1 MGGRDEP
8 KPFGG
13 GDMTS
18 ADAQSIPRPVAP
30 GDPVYNGALD
40 FLYTEAELL
49 DENRLVEW
57 LAMLADELSYRMPVR
72 VTRQRGDGDDFAQGV
87 TFFDDDLP
95 TLSLR
100 VRRLTESPNAH
111 AEMPVTRS
119 RRFVTNV
126 RIEQLGDDVLVRSSL
141 LLLSSRWDSCSYEF
155 LAARRNDVL
164 RRFDHGLKLLR
175 REILIDQTVPESP
188 CLSVFL

>member
-1 MGGRDEP
+1 MSHT
-8 KPFGG
+8 FQAA
-13 GDMTS
+13 DMTS
-18 ADAQSIPRPVAP
+18 SNQRSVPTRLVP
-30 GDPVYNGALD
+30 GDPVYNDALE

-57 LAMLADELSYRMPVR
+57 LAVLADELSYRMPVR
-72 VTRQRGDGDDFAQGV
+72 VTRQRGEGDDFARGV

-95 TLSLR
+95 TLTLR

-111 AEMPVTRS
+111 AEMPATRS

-126 RIEQLGDDVLVRSSL
+126 RIAQLGDDVFARSSL
-141 LLLSSRWDSCSYEF
+141 LLLSSRWDSHSYEF

-164 RRFDHGLKLLR
+164 RRFDDGLKLVR